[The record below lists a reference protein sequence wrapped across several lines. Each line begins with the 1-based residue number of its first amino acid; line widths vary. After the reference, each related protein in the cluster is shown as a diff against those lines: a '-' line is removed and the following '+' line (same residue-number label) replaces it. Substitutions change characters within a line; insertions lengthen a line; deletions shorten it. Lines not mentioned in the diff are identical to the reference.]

1 MPSTREKLHASLRK
15 LRDVYRAGVKRGRYK
30 AEIAEY
36 NARLGLRVDVRDF
49 EKARKQTDCD
59 VEEYFGFE
67 FYKKDEAERDAYLT
81 RVRRT
86 KLIRKMGDVD
96 EGLTIPGNKVLFN
109 MIFGAFLQREWINPS
124 ACTAEE
130 FIAFVKKHGRVMVKP
145 SDSCSG
151 KGIHIFAYEDDEK
164 ARACYDELVGTGA
177 LAEELL
183 KQHPQMDRLNPHCIN
198 TVRFCTYTDRDA
210 VHILLAAPRSAR
222 GAHFVDNVAAGGI
235 IMAADL
241 ATGII
246 TSDGVDEMARFYPN
260 HPLTGV
266 RLKGFQ
272 IPNWDKALALVR
284 RAARRL
290 YAVPQCR
297 YLGWDVG
304 FLSEERVAIIECNWR
319 QGLLAQVPQGRG
331 YYHEL
336 KALCSKL

>member
-1 MPSTREKLHASLRK
+1 MGFVDNARTRLWGALDMRRDFEADRARFGVQASWKDFLRAREQTLCTTREYFLFHFYERSAAERDTFLTTQRRDDLIHAIGDDETINASAPGNKLLFNALFGEYLCREWLNPTTCTDEAFVDFLRRHRRVMIK
-15 LRDVYRAGVKRGRYK
+15 PACAGRA
-30 AEIAEY
+30 E
-36 NARLGLRVDVRDF
+36 GLRVHEYAGDADALALRAELDGHGLL
-49 EKARKQTDCD
+49 
-59 VEEYFGFE
+59 VEEMP
-67 FYKKDEAERDAYLT
+67 
-81 RVRRT
+81 V
-86 KLIRKMGDVD
+86 
-96 EGLTIPGNKVLFN
+96 
-109 MIFGAFLQREWINPS
+109 
-124 ACTAEE
+124 
-130 FIAFVKKHGRVMVKP
+130 
-145 SDSCSG
+145 
-151 KGIHIFAYEDDEK
+151 
-164 ARACYDELVGTGA
+164 
-177 LAEELL
+177 
-183 KQHPQMDRLNPHCIN
+183 QHPQMDRLNPHCIN

-222 GAHFVDNVAAGGI
+222 GVHFVDNVAAGGI